1 MTEKL
6 MKPQEAAQLLGITY
20 RQMLVLISSGEIETI
35 PVGKRRMVTDL
46 AIERWQ
52 HRALSTPES
61 KVPKVKEKK
70 KAPSMR
76 ELMARE
82 AALKGPIPRRRY
94 GNAV

>member
-35 PVGKRRMVTDL
+35 PVGKRRYINQT

-52 HRALSTPES
+52 YRALGTPAS
-61 KVPKVKEKK
+61 KVPKEKK
-70 KAPSMR
+70 KAPSMK

-94 GNAV
+94 GT

>member
-6 MKPQEAAQLLGITY
+6 LKPAEAAKELGISY
-20 RQMLVLISSGEIETI
+20 RNMLDLIASGEMESV
-35 PVGKRRMVTDL
+35 PVGKRRYINQT

-52 HRALSTPES
+52 YRALGTPP
-61 KVPKVKEKK
+61 PKIKPKAKK
-70 KAPSMR
+70 KSPSMR

-94 GNAV
+94 GT

>member
-20 RQMLVLISSGEIETI
+20 RQVLVLISSGEIETI
-35 PVGKRRMVTDL
+35 PVGKRRMVTDR

-52 HRALSTPES
+52 HRALGTPE
-61 KVPKVKEKK
+61 PKGLPKAKK